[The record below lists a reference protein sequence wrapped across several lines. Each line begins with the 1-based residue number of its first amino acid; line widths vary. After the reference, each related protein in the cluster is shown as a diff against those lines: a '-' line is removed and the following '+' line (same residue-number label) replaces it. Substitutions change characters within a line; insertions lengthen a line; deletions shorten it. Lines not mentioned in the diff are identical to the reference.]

1 MTLCNYTHG
10 CEAHM
15 VALNYETTCLLRA
28 QGHEVYGP
36 EYADDILEKIRK
48 QVLVTKI
55 LLLKTPDIDTSS
67 VFQSY
72 ENWAYNL
79 DLRALDKQISKTRH
93 EVHNSASL

>member
-1 MTLCNYTHG
+1 MTLCSYTHG

-15 VALNYETTCLLRA
+15 VALSYETTCLLRA

-55 LLLKTPDIDTSS
+55 CC
-67 VFQSY
+67 
-72 ENWAYNL
+72 
-79 DLRALDKQISKTRH
+79 SKHQT
-93 EVHNSASL
+93 